1 MRYDEVRYVFR
12 FQTCLAKVKA
22 SRSVDVDEH
31 HGTTYLEGDLDR
43 SGLDVPS
50 PRKNRLIVCSASPL
64 ERRIVSFLNQT
75 KSQTT
80 KGDADDAVPLTRT

>member
-31 HGTTYLEGDLDR
+31 HGTTYLEGDLTAV
-43 SGLDVPS
+43 GLTFLV
-50 PRKNRLIVCSASPL
+50 L
-64 ERRIVSFLNQT
+64 EKT
-75 KSQTT
+75 
-80 KGDADDAVPLTRT
+80 G